1 MLSVTQVAKLKGL
14 TPDAVRKALA
24 DGRLK
29 GERQGRQWRISQLAC
44 DAWEPAP
51 RGTWTPTMQIVAGHG
66 AVKGAKL
73 AFDHDGLDTSARQ
86 SGEGHVYRHELTE
99 WSRLV
104 VLVVSAGEASCYEL
118 APDTTPL
125 ELEGVVPPYG
135 LRGHARVIK
144 QWHGRGAREAF
155 ARARGELGALTHEE
169 REWLAKLRALSEE
182 AQALSEAT
190 QDKVRWEFANA
201 AQAEAEALWHAA
213 FILRRR
219 TRPFI

>member
-1 MLSVTQVAKLKGL
+1 MLTVTQVAKLKGL

-24 DGRLK
+24 DGRLQ
-29 GERQGRQWRISQLAC
+29 GERQGRLWRISQLAC

-73 AFDHDGLDTSARQ
+73 TFDHDGLDTSERQ
-86 SGEGHVYRHELTE
+86 LGEGHIYRHELTD

-155 ARARGELGALTHEE
+155 ARARGELGAGHLAIRCHPSVRQIDDRASRPARLRLCP
-169 REWLAKLRALSEE
+169 REACVHRQE
-182 AQALSEAT
+182 APLIT
-190 QDKVRWEFANA
+190 
-201 AQAEAEALWHAA
+201 
-213 FILRRR
+213 
-219 TRPFI
+219 